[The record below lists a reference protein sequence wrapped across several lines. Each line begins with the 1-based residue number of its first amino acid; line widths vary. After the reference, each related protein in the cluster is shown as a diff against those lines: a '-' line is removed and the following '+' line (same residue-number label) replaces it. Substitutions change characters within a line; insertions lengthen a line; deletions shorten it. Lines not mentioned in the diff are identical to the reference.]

1 MDGRLR
7 GGRDG
12 EIRGVG
18 DVLPVP
24 VVNQEANGGEPK
36 QMLTGCLVNSTL
48 PLGTEKV
55 KNRKTC
61 NRKGEL
67 KKKKRVKYPFGRLV
81 KVVGLFEV

>member
-7 GGRDG
+7 GGRGG
-12 EIRGVG
+12 EIRG

-48 PLGTEKV
+48 AFGTGGKKTGKDEKDGVNLKKV
-55 KNRKTC
+55 KS
-61 NRKGEL
+61 
-67 KKKKRVKYPFGRLV
+67 PFGRLL
-81 KVVGLFEV
+81 KVVGKVEVWSDL